1 MSAAGRSNA
10 LKAGLILTLVVV
22 SALPFLPGL
31 KGPFFYDDHNTIVM
45 NPAIKAPKYSEYFY
59 KLETFSA
66 DQARMFRPLVISSLA
81 LNWRISGADTFGW
94 HLTSLCAHL
103 LCVAMVFLLID
114 ALSGSALLAFLAALF
129 FGIHPSRVEPV
140 LYISARAELFASFF
154 YLLSFWLFVKAGQAA
169 KKSAWIAL
177 AVFSLLGFWLGLLSK
192 DIAITLPA
200 VLTLERLVFKKL
212 DRRSVYLLA
221 AFWLSA
227 IAYFMARRGLSL
239 DTFFPPARP
248 RPVLENLLLQ
258 PRVILYYL
266 RFLIFPLHPV
276 VDLKVSPVPVW
287 QSVLSM
293 ILPAA
298 AAVAAIFLA
307 RKKPLASF
315 FVFFFFIVLSPSS
328 SVVPLVVEGNI
339 NRVYMAGIAVFLVF
353 GELIALSLKRNR
365 NITIG
370 LAFLVFMCLFAL
382 SASWA
387 LKWQSPVRLWRSTVA
402 NFPDHSRGRNNL
414 GLLLERS
421 GNYAQAEREYQKA
434 ISANPE
440 DASAIDNYAR
450 VLSAK
455 GELKSA
461 EILFK
466 QALALEPASCIVRI
480 NYSQLLME
488 LDRLEEAKELLDGVT
503 FCPEYADELA
513 RQKNRVNFR
522 INP

>member
-1 MSAAGRSNA
+1 M
-10 LKAGLILTLVVV
+10 TLVVV

-31 KGPFFYDDHNTIVM
+31 KAPFFYDDHNTVLM
-45 NPAIKAPKYSEYFY
+45 NPAVKTPHYLEYFY

-81 LNWRISGADTFGW
+81 LNWQISGPDPFGW
-94 HLTSLCAHL
+94 HLLNLCAHL

-114 ALSGSALLAFLAALF
+114 ALSGSALLAFLTALF

-140 LYISARAELFASFF
+140 LYISARSELFASFF
-154 YLLSFWLFVKAGQAA
+154 YLLSFWLFVRAGDAL
-169 KKSAWIAL
+169 KKSLWIAL
-177 AVFSLLGFWLGLLSK
+177 SILSLLGFWLGLLSK

-212 DRRSVYLLA
+212 DKRSIYLLA

-227 IAYFMARRGLSL
+227 IAYFLVRRSLNL

-248 RPVLENLLLQ
+248 RPVLENLILQ

-266 RFLIFPLHPV
+266 RFLFFPLHPV
-276 VDLKVSPVPVW
+276 VDLQVSPVPVW
-287 QSVLSM
+287 QTALSL
-293 ILPAA
+293 ILLIAMA
-298 AAVAAIFLA
+298 IAGIFLA
-307 RKKPLASF
+307 RKKPLPAF
-315 FVFFFFIVLSPSS
+315 FIFFFFIVLSPSS
-328 SVVPLVVEGNI
+328 SVVPLVVEGNV

-353 GELIALSLKRNR
+353 GELLALVWRRNR
-365 NITIG
+365 VIATGMASLI
-370 LAFLVFMCLFAL
+370 FVCLFAL

-387 LKWQSPVRLWRSTVA
+387 GKWQSPVRLWRQTVQ

-421 GNYAQAEREYQKA
+421 GNLAQAEREYQKA
-434 ISANPE
+434 INADPE
-440 DASAIDNYAR
+440 NASALDNYAR
-450 VLSAK
+450 VLFEK
-455 GELKSA
+455 GEFKSA

-466 QALALEPASCIVRI
+466 KALALEPAGCIVRI
-480 NYSQLLME
+480 NYSQLLITLGRM
-488 LDRLEEAKELLDGVT
+488 DEAKELLDEVS
-503 FCPEYADELA
+503 FCPDYADELV
-513 RQKNRVNFR
+513 RQKNRVNAR

>member
-1 MSAAGRSNA
+1 MSVDARLKT
-10 LKAGLILTLVVV
+10 LKAGLIVALVAV

-31 KGPFFYDDHNTIVM
+31 KAPFFYDDHNTVLM
-45 NPAIKAPKYSEYFY
+45 NPAIKTPHYLDYFY

-81 LNWRISGADTFGW
+81 LNWQLSGADPLGW
-94 HLTSLCAHL
+94 HLINLCAHL

-140 LYISARAELFASFF
+140 LYISARAEIFASFF
-154 YLLSFWLFVKAGQAA
+154 YLLSFWLFVRTGQAA

-177 AVFSLLGFWLGLLSK
+177 GFFSLLGFWLGLLSK

-212 DRRSVYLLA
+212 DRRSIYLLA

-227 IAYFMARRGLSL
+227 TAYFLVRRSLSL

-266 RFLIFPLHPV
+266 RFLVFPLHPV
-276 VDLKVSPVPVW
+276 VDLQVSPVPVW
-287 QSVLSM
+287 QSVAS
-293 ILPAA
+293 
-298 AAVAAIFLA
+298 AVLLAAIAIAGILLV
-307 RKKPLASF
+307 RKKPLPAF
-315 FVFFFFIVLSPSS
+315 FIFFIFIVLSPSS
-328 SVVPLVVEGNI
+328 SVVPLVVEGNV

-353 GELIALSLKRNR
+353 GELLALVWRRNR
-365 NITIG
+365 MITIS
-370 LAFLVFMCLFAL
+370 LAFLIFMCLFAL

-387 LKWQSPVRLWRSTVA
+387 GSWQSPVRLWRQTVK
-402 NFPDHSRGRNNL
+402 NFPGHSRGRNNL

-421 GNYAQAEREYQKA
+421 GNYAQAEREYQ
-434 ISANPE
+434 ISISVDPE
-440 DASAIDNYAR
+440 NASALDNYAR
-450 VLSAK
+450 VLSGR
-455 GELKSA
+455 GEFKSA
-461 EILFK
+461 EILFRK
-466 QALALEPASCIVRI
+466 ALFLSPASCIVHI
-480 NYSQLLME
+480 NYSSLLIE
-488 LDRLEEAKELLDGVT
+488 AGRVEEAKGLLDEVT
-503 FCPEYADELA
+503 FCPDYADELA
-513 RQKNRVNFR
+513 KQKNRVNAR
-522 INP
+522 IIP